1 MARGVSI
8 GVSYASCGWL
18 VQKYNGPPF
27 DHRKRNRN
35 RERVIFFST
44 WSIELNNFKCGIG
57 TVQFGTFES
66 LGTNSDYSTFIC
78 KVIHQVGD
86 GLKHDLHWARMGVW

>member
-27 DHRKRNRN
+27 DRPKRNRN
-35 RERVIFFST
+35 RERVIFF
-44 WSIELNNFKCGIG
+44 EYMVN
-57 TVQFGTFES
+57 S
-66 LGTNSDYSTFIC
+66 LDL
-78 KVIHQVGD
+78 VG
-86 GLKHDLHWARMGVW
+86 